1 LNKIEVMTMSE
12 VEIAPRIVV
21 NEAIHPG
28 RPVIEGTRIPVSL
41 LLGSLSAGMTVEEI
55 VREYEVVE
63 EDIRAA
69 VEYARMVVAQE
80 SVYPLLV
87 PARP

>member
-1 LNKIEVMTMSE
+1 MTMSK
-12 VEIAPRIVV
+12 VKIAPRIVV

-55 VREYEVVE
+55 VREYEVTE
-63 EDIRAA
+63 EDLRAA
-69 VEYARMVVAQE
+69 VDYARTVVEQE
-80 SVYPLLV
+80 SIFLLPV
-87 PARP
+87 HAEP